1 MISNSNN
8 LQIETL
14 CLGQLETNCYLAWCK
29 KTRECIV
36 IDPADSGDSI
46 TQTILDLQLK
56 PLCIVFT
63 HGHFDHV
70 LGSLEVKLNFD
81 IPIFMHSKDI
91 DLLKEA
97 QKSAQYWLKRT
108 VDPIPNITQPIS
120 DGGSLEIGESK
131 LEIIETP
138 GHTPGSIALF
148 ADEPQPVLFTG
159 DTLFKA
165 GVGRTDFSYSSPKE
179 LRSSLQKLFKNYP
192 SETICYPGHGETT
205 TLQDEV

>member
-1 MISNSNN
+1 MAKSNN

-14 CLGQLETNCYLAWCK
+14 CLGQLDTNCYLAWCK

-81 IPIFMHSKDI
+81 IPIFMHLKDT
-91 DLLKEA
+91 DLLKQA

-108 VDPIPNITQPIS
+108 VDPVPNKTQPIS
-120 DGGSLEIGESK
+120 EGGKLEIGASK
-131 LEIIETP
+131 LTIIETP
-138 GHTPGSIALF
+138 GHTPGSIVLF
-148 ADEPQPVLFTG
+148 AQEAQPILFTG

-165 GVGRTDFSYSSPKE
+165 GVGRTDFEYSSPRDLQK
-179 LRSSLQKLFKNYP
+179 SLQKLFDTLP
-192 SETICYPGHGETT
+192 PETTCYPGHGETT
-205 TLQDEV
+205 TLQVEV